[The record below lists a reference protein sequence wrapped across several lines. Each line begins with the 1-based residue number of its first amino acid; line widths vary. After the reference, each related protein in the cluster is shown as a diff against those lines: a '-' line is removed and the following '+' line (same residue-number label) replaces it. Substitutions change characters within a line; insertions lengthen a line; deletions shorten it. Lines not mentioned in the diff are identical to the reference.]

1 MTDAFRN
8 FINGRWTAA
17 VGGATFPSIN
27 PADTRDVVGEF
38 AASAVE
44 DARQAIDA
52 AHEALPK
59 WRNLSAWAR
68 GEILR
73 KAADIL
79 ESRLDE
85 VAHAMV
91 RENGKTI
98 MEARGE
104 TARGVALFRYYA
116 AEGVRSVGDVVPSVN
131 SRTMIYTTRVPLGVV
146 SLFTPWNFP
155 IAIPI
160 WKLAPALVYGNTVV
174 FKPATATPHCGVLIA
189 RILEDAGIPPGVVNL
204 VTGSGGRV
212 GEELVKNGKVHGIS
226 FTGSNAVGRR
236 IAVWAA
242 ERGIK
247 FQLEMGGKNP
257 VIVMPDCDV
266 EQALT
271 LTLRGAF
278 GYAGQKCTATSRA
291 ILLDSIY
298 DVFAGKL
305 VERAAALKI
314 GPGSDESSVVPPVVS
329 EEQHRS
335 ILAAIERGKSE
346 ARLLCGGGVP
356 SGDAYKNGFYIEP
369 AIFGDVPAASSLAQE
384 EIFGPVL
391 SLMRARNFDEA
402 IALANDVRYGLSAS
416 IFTRDLN
423 AVQDYCSRIEAGVVK
438 VNGET
443 AGLEPQVPFGGMKE
457 SSSHSREQGR
467 AAMEFFTSVK
477 TVYIDRAGG

>member
-1 MTDAFRN
+1 MADTFHN
-8 FINGRWTAA
+8 FIGGRWTAA
-17 VGGATFPSIN
+17 ANGAAFSSVN
-27 PADTRDVVGEF
+27 PADTRDVIGKF
-38 AASAVE
+38 AASTVE
-44 DARQAIDA
+44 DARVAIDA
-52 AHEALPK
+52 AHDALRK
-59 WRNLSAWAR
+59 WRGLSAWAR

-79 ESRLDE
+79 ESRLDQ
-85 VAHAMV
+85 VARAMV

-98 MEARGE
+98 AEARGE

-116 AEGVRSVGDVVPSVN
+116 GEGVRSVGDVVPSA
-131 SRTMIYTTRVPLGVV
+131 SPRTMIYTTRVPLGVV
-146 SLFTPWNFP
+146 SLVTPWNFP

-160 WKLAPALVYGNTVV
+160 WKLAPALVYGNTAVL
-174 FKPATATPHCGVLIA
+174 KPATATPHCGVLIA
-189 RILEDAGIPPGVVNL
+189 QVLEEAGIPAGVLNL
-204 VTGSGGRV
+204 ITGSGGKV
-212 GEELVKNGKVHGIS
+212 GEELVRNAKVHGIS

-236 IAVWAA
+236 IAAWAA
-242 ERGIK
+242 EHGIK

-257 VIVMPDCDV
+257 VIVMPDCDL

-271 LTLRGAF
+271 LTVRGAF

-291 ILLDSIY
+291 IVLDSIY
-298 DVFAGKL
+298 DEFAAKL
-305 VERAAALKI
+305 VERAAALKV
-314 GPGSDESSVVPPVVS
+314 GPGIDESSAVPPVVS

-335 ILAAIERGKSE
+335 ILAAIEKGKSE

-356 SGDAYKNGFYIEP
+356 SGDAYRNGFYVEP
-369 AIFGDVPAASSLAQE
+369 TIFGDVPAASALAQE

-391 SLMRARNFDEA
+391 SLMRARNLDEA
-402 IALANDVRYGLSAS
+402 IDLANGVRYGLSAS

-423 AVQDYCSRIEAGVVK
+423 AVQEYCGRIEAGVVK

-467 AAMEFFTSVK
+467 SAMDFFTSIK
-477 TVYIDRAGG
+477 TVYLDRAGS

>member
-1 MTDAFRN
+1 MTDTFRN
-8 FINGRWTAA
+8 FVNGRWTAA
-17 VGGATFPSIN
+17 ANGATFQSIN
-27 PADTRDVVGEF
+27 PADMRDVIGEF
-38 AASAVE
+38 AASGVE
-44 DARQAIDA
+44 NARLAIDA
-52 AHEALPK
+52 AHDALPK
-59 WRNLSAWAR
+59 WRNLSSWAR

-79 ESRLDE
+79 ESRLEE
-85 VAHAMV
+85 VARAMV

-98 MEARGE
+98 GEARGE

-116 AEGVRSVGDVVPSVN
+116 AEGVRSVGEVVPSV
-131 SRTMIYTTRVPLGVV
+131 SPRTMIYTTRVPLGVV
-146 SLFTPWNFP
+146 SLVTPWNFP

-174 FKPATATPHCGVLIA
+174 LKPATATPHCGVLA
-189 RILEDAGIPPGVVNL
+189 MKVLEDAGIPPGVVNL
-204 VTGSGGRV
+204 VTGSGGEV
-212 GEELVKNGKVHGIS
+212 GQELVRNDKVHGIS
-226 FTGSNAVGRR
+226 FTGSNVVGRR
-236 IAVWAA
+236 IASWAA

-266 EQALT
+266 EQALA

-291 ILLDSIY
+291 IVLDSIY
-298 DVFAGKL
+298 DMFAAKL
-305 VERAAALKI
+305 VERAASLKV
-314 GPGSDESSVVPPVVS
+314 GPGIDESTVVPPVVS
-329 EEQHRS
+329 SEQHRS

-346 ARLLCGGGVP
+346 AKLLCGGRVP
-356 SGDAYKNGFYIEP
+356 SGETYTKGLYIEP
-369 AIFGDVPAASSLAQE
+369 TIFGDVPAASSLAQE

-391 SLMRARNFDEA
+391 SLMRAKDLDEA
-402 IALANDVRYGLSAS
+402 IALANSVRYGLSAS

-423 AVQDYCSRIEAGVVK
+423 AVQEYCSRIEAGVVK

-467 AAMEFFTSVK
+467 AAMEFFTSIK
-477 TVYIDRAGG
+477 TVYLDRAGS

>member
-1 MTDAFRN
+1 MTEAFRN
-8 FINGRWTAA
+8 LIDGCWAA
-17 VGGATFPSIN
+17 AANGATFRSIN

-38 AASAVE
+38 AASGVE
-44 DARQAIDA
+44 DVRQAIGA
-52 AHEALPK
+52 ARKALPK
-59 WRNLSAWAR
+59 WRNMSAWAR

-73 KAADIL
+73 KAADTL

-85 VAHAMV
+85 VGHAMV
-91 RENGKTI
+91 RENGKT
-98 MEARGE
+98 MAEARGE

-116 AEGVRSVGDVVPSVN
+116 AEGVRSIGEVVPSIN
-131 SRTMIYTTRVPLGVV
+131 PRTMIYTTRVPLGVV
-146 SLFTPWNFP
+146 SLVTPWNFP
-155 IAIPI
+155 VAIPV
-160 WKLAPALVYGNTVV
+160 WKLAPALAYGNTVV

-204 VTGSGGRV
+204 VTGSGGEV
-212 GEELVKNGKVHGIS
+212 GEELVKNESVHGVS
-226 FTGSNAVGRR
+226 FTGSNVVGRR

-298 DVFAGKL
+298 DLFAAKL
-305 VERAAALKI
+305 VERAGALKI
-314 GPGSDESSVVPPVVS
+314 GPGIDEPNALPPVVS
-329 EEQHRS
+329 AEQHRG
-335 ILAAIERGKSE
+335 ILAAIEKGKTE
-346 ARLLCGGGVP
+346 AKLLCGGGVP
-356 SGDAYKNGFYIEP
+356 PGDAYRNGFYIKP
-369 AIFGDVPAASSLAQE
+369 TIFGDVPAASSLAQE

-391 SLMRARNFDEA
+391 ALMRAKDLDEA
-402 IALANDVRYGLSAS
+402 IALANGVRYGLSAS
-416 IFTRDLN
+416 IFTRDIG
-423 AVQDYCSRIEAGVVK
+423 VIQEYCSRIEAGVVK

-467 AAMEFFTSVK
+467 AAMEFFTSIK
-477 TVYIDRAGG
+477 TVYLDRAGM